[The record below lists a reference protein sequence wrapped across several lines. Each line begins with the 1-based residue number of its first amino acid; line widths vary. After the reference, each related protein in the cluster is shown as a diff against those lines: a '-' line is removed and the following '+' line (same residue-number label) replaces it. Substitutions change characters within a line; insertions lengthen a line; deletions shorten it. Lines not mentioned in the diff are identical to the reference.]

1 MLGTMVNVAL
11 VVAGSLLGLLLRG
24 KLTEQLSGSI
34 IKGLA
39 LCVLLIGVRAAIGTN
54 DLLCVIVCMVIGI
67 LIGELLRI
75 EDRLDGLGE
84 RLRRRLMKERG
95 ENRFTEGFVT
105 ASLLFCVGSMAV
117 MGSIEAG
124 LNHNYSIL
132 ISKGVIDGVTA
143 VTFAAAMGIGVL
155 FSAIPL
161 LVYQGGLTLL
171 ASAAAP
177 LLEDSAG
184 VSEMSAVGGL
194 LIIGLALKMLFPETK
209 IRVGNML
216 PAIFLPFAYLPLS
229 EWLAKLFS

>member
-1 MLGTMVNVAL
+1 MLGTVVNVAL

-54 DLLCVIVCMVIGI
+54 DLLCVVVCMVIGI
-67 LIGELLRI
+67 LIGEFLRI

-124 LNHNYSIL
+124 LNHDYSIL

-143 VTFAAAMGIGVL
+143 VTFAAAM
-155 FSAIPL
+155 
-161 LVYQGGLTLL
+161 
-171 ASAAAP
+171 
-177 LLEDSAG
+177 
-184 VSEMSAVGGL
+184 
-194 LIIGLALKMLFPETK
+194 
-209 IRVGNML
+209 
-216 PAIFLPFAYLPLS
+216 
-229 EWLAKLFS
+229 